1 MQISIR
7 SDSVSIEGYVN
18 AVGRDS
24 RRMADADGYP
34 FVEQM
39 QPGVF
44 ARALQNAP
52 VVECQLD
59 HNENRVLATTNDT
72 LVLEEDSIGLHA
84 NVVITD
90 PEVIEKARDGKL
102 RGWSFGFIPLDSQ
115 ETYASDVG
123 QRSIVTELELKE
135 VSIIDDQML
144 PCYAGTSIHTRAD
157 GTQDKICYRSFDN
170 DVITRN
176 IADEKPTEKV
186 DYTPYDEVID
196 RIKKRR

>member
-7 SDSVSIEGYVN
+7 SDSVEIEGYVN

-24 RRMADADGYP
+24 RRMADENGFP

-44 ARALQNAP
+44 ARALNAAAK
-52 VVECQLD
+52 VDCLLD
-59 HNENRVLATTNDT
+59 HNENRVLADTNGT
-72 LVLEEDSIGLHA
+72 LDLVEDSIGLHA

-90 PEVIEKARDGKL
+90 PEVIDKARNGEL

-115 ETYASDVG
+115 EAYATDVG
-123 QRSIVTELELKE
+123 QRNIITELELRE
-135 VSIIDDQML
+135 VSIIDNDMV

-157 GTQDKICYRSFDN
+157 GCSDKICYRAFDN
-170 DVITRN
+170 DVITRE
-176 IADEKPTEKV
+176 IAETTEKV
-186 DYTPYDEVID
+186 DYTPYDAIID